1 MRTIFIL
8 ALSAVLIIPRPALAA
23 IGCSLSNPAQ
33 DLKYLFPE
41 MTSFK
46 EEAKDMTKIKEGEKL
61 YKNLKERLG
70 SDLDQVYETFDTP
83 YTVYTV
89 FKGQDV
95 IGIVHGVNVPG
106 KGGVIQIFL
115 STDPKT
121 GEIKNF
127 FFQRLES
134 PASKAL
140 KNKEF
145 RAQFSTLTLADFYK
159 HDYYAAAEPASEKDK
174 VGKIK
179 DPATDEQSKP
189 DYQATL
195 RGIRKNLI
203 LLDMF
208 VYELKNEPYYERAK
222 ESIAKFKSE
231 KKAAAGGENPGD
243 IKPPGQAKSDPEE
256 KK

>member
-1 MRTIFIL
+1 MRIIITLVSIAI
-8 ALSAVLIIPRPALAA
+8 LIIPRPALAA
-23 IGCSLSNPAQ
+23 IGCTLSNPSQ

-46 EEAKDMTKIKEGEKL
+46 EDAKDMTKMKDGEKL
-61 YKNLKERLG
+61 FKNLKDRLG

-106 KGGVIQIFL
+106 KGGVIQVFL
-115 STDPKT
+115 ATDPIT

-145 RAQFSTLTLADFYK
+145 RTQFNTLTLADFYK
-159 HDYYAAAEPASEKDK
+159 HDYYASAEPASEKDK
-174 VGKIK
+174 VARIK
-179 DPATDEQSKP
+179 DPTTDEQSKP
-189 DYQATL
+189 DYQASL

-208 VYELKNEPYYERAK
+208 VYELKNEPYYERSK
-222 ESIAKFKSE
+222 ESMTKFKAE
-231 KKAAAGGENPGD
+231 KKGAGRANNVGDTKPQRSGED
-243 IKPPGQAKSDPEE
+243 
-256 KK
+256 